1 MFALK
6 SVDFSSLHWDF
17 MMGNLRKQVGSQPK
31 PPLNNSPPQ
40 FPCCSQAW
48 MCFILYLCLMLQ
60 VLIFCQYI
68 NTLDMLEARCL
79 ETATV
84 QFGLFPLPSLI
95 GNMFGGWV
103 DM

>member
-48 MCFILYLCLMLQ
+48 MCFNLLSLLDGAGFDFLPIH
-60 VLIFCQYI
+60 QYFGHVGG
-68 NTLDMLEARCL
+68 
-79 ETATV
+79 TV
-84 QFGLFPLPSLI
+84 FGNSHRAVWPFSAAFI
-95 GNMFGGWV
+95 DWEYVRWMG
-103 DM
+103 